1 MTEEQQD
8 VGIVTAVKGNAVS
21 VEIQRGGGC
30 KSCALRGMCFS
41 KSTPSVFHLQSDLP
55 LAVGD
60 KVELYVAEGGRIIA
74 SMLIFGLPVF
84 FLFLGFILASLWFS
98 ELISILFAFAFMAL
112 SFLILKLC
120 DRLLGGKI
128 KVEIARKI

>member
-8 VGIVTAVKGNAVS
+8 VGIVTAVMGNAVS

-98 ELISILFAFAFMAL
+98 ELISILFAFGTMAL
-112 SFLILKLC
+112 SFLILRLC
-120 DRLLGGKI
+120 DRSLGGKI

>member
-1 MTEEQQD
+1 MSEEQQD
-8 VGIVTAVKGNAVS
+8 VGIVTAVNGSTVS

-41 KSTPSVFHLQSDLP
+41 KSTPSVFHLQSELP

-60 KVELYVAEGGRIIA
+60 QVELYVAEGGRIVA
-74 SMLIFGLPVF
+74 SLLIFGLPVF
-84 FLFLGFILASLWFS
+84 FLFLGFILASRWFS

-112 SFLILKLC
+112 SFLLLRFC
-120 DRLLGGKI
+120 DRSLGSKI